1 MNLALAFRELWRHK
15 VLVGLGIPVALV
27 AAVVSVSNVSLLPPK
42 VGGGTLEYYSA
53 RTQILVDADS
63 SSIGDLNTDLSP
75 MVTRANVYSRFLTTP
90 AALKVIGQQAH
101 IPADEIYAEGPYQLG
116 QPRFIQEPTAE
127 RRGSQLIGRQ
137 APYRLRFDS
146 DPELPI
152 VTVYAEA
159 PSADQASA
167 LANGAAA
174 GLSKYVTQLQDK
186 QGIVQ
191 SSRVAIRRLGSTAG
205 AAVTPGASTKIALF
219 VFFVVFALWC
229 VGVLVW
235 RRLSAAW
242 RQADVDERSGGAPP
256 ANGRDGILL
265 GHNGKVP
272 REVSEEQVRE
282 LELKLRHGD

>member
-1 MNLALAFRELWRHK
+1 MNLALAFRELWRQK
-15 VLVGLGIPVALV
+15 VLVALGIPVALI

-42 VGGGTLEYYSA
+42 IGGGTLEYYSA
-53 RTQILVDADS
+53 RTQILVDSDS
-63 SSIGDLNTDLSP
+63 SSIGDLNRDLTP

-90 AALKVIGQQAH
+90 AALNVIGENAG

-137 APYRLRFDS
+137 ARYRLRFDS

-159 PSADQASA
+159 PSADQATA
-167 LANGAAA
+167 LANGAAT
-174 GLSKYVTQLQDK
+174 GLSDYVTRLQDQ
-186 QGIVQ
+186 QGIAQ

-205 AAVTPGASTKIALF
+205 APVTPGASTKVALF
-219 VFFVVFALWC
+219 VFFVVLALWC
-229 VGVLVW
+229 VGVLVAL
-235 RRLSAAW
+235 RLRNTW
-242 RQADVDERSGGAPP
+242 RQADAAERSAGAAP
-256 ANGRDGILL
+256 AKRL

-272 REVSEEQVRE
+272 REVSEEQVRDMD
-282 LELKLRHGD
+282 LKLRHGA